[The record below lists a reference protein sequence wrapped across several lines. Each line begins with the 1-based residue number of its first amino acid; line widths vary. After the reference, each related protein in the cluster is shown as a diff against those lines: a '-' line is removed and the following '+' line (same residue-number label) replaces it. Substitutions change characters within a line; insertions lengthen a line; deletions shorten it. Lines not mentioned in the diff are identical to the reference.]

1 MYNNLGNIGDVF
13 TNNEG
18 QTIPN
23 PEGYATK
30 NETIMLDS

>member
-13 TNNEG
+13 TNNEVH
-18 QTIPN
+18 TIPD

-30 NETIMLDS
+30 NETITLDS